1 MAMDFLGNIG
11 MGYTSFSQ
19 TAYIQSNYTG
29 RYASDDLGVMS
40 IEEQAISTSNSHN
53 QYSRYADYSHLTVD
67 PSDDKTFWFN
77 TEIFKLNYRRDVVG
91 AFKIASD
98 FNYDIGVV
106 SIDSPMVGIIYLT
119 PKPSSPPF
127 AKKGQKIKKG
137 DTICLIE
144 AMKTFNEIKSDRD
157 CTIKTVMVKNGE
169 AVEFGQP
176 LFEIS

>member
-1 MAMDFLGNIG
+1 MIDKKINETIDALIKKIKDNDLRSIKLSNEIYNIE
-11 MGYTSFSQ
+11 
-19 TAYIQSNYTG
+19 I
-29 RYASDDLGVMS
+29 
-40 IEEQAISTSNSHN
+40 SNSSVNYNANLNN
-53 QYSRYADYSHLTVD
+53 QNV
-67 PSDDKTFWFN
+67 
-77 TEIFKLNYRRDVVG
+77 LNEKNQNINNNENDN
-91 AFKIASD
+91 FI
-98 FNYDIGVV
+98 

-119 PKPSSPPF
+119 PKPSTPPF

-157 CTIKTVMVKNGE
+157 CTIKTVLVKNGE

>member
-1 MAMDFLGNIG
+1 MIDKKINETIDALIKKIKDNNLGSIKL
-11 MGYTSFSQ
+11 
-19 TAYIQSNYTG
+19 SNKVNT
-29 RYASDDLGVMS
+29 
-40 IEEQAISTSNSHN
+40 IEVTNNAINNST
-53 QYSRYADYSHLTVD
+53 QQ
-67 PSDDKTFWFN
+67 KTN
-77 TEIFKLNYRRDVVG
+77 PINNVINDVPVENL
-91 AFKIASD
+91 I
-98 FNYDIGVV
+98 
-106 SIDSPMVGIIYLT
+106 SIDSPMVGIVYLT

-157 CTIKTVMVKNGE
+157 CTIKTVMVENGE

>member
-1 MAMDFLGNIG
+1 MIDKKINETIDALIKKIKDNNLGSIKL
-11 MGYTSFSQ
+11 
-19 TAYIQSNYTG
+19 SNKVNT
-29 RYASDDLGVMS
+29 
-40 IEEQAISTSNSHN
+40 IEVTNNAINNSTQQNTIPIN
-53 QYSRYADYSHLTVD
+53 NVINDV
-67 PSDDKTFWFN
+67 PDKN
-77 TEIFKLNYRRDVVG
+77 LI
-91 AFKIASD
+91 
-98 FNYDIGVV
+98 
-106 SIDSPMVGIIYLT
+106 SIDSPMVGIVYLT

-157 CTIKTVMVKNGE
+157 CTIKTVMVENGE

>member
-1 MAMDFLGNIG
+1 MLDKKINDTIDSLIKKIKDNNLGSIKLTIKTNTIEISNN
-11 MGYTSFSQ
+11 T
-19 TAYIQSNYTG
+19 SNYDTV
-29 RYASDDLGVMS
+29 RNTQNILPASNEN
-40 IEEQAISTSNSHN
+40 IK
-53 QYSRYADYSHLTVD
+53 
-67 PSDDKTFWFN
+67 SDN
-77 TEIFKLNYRRDVVG
+77 LI
-91 AFKIASD
+91 
-98 FNYDIGVV
+98 

-157 CTIKTVMVKNGE
+157 CTIKTIMVKNGE

-176 LFEIS
+176 LFEIL

>member
-1 MAMDFLGNIG
+1 MLDKKINQTIDALIKKIKDNNLGSIKLSNKTNTIEISNIKINQNN
-11 MGYTSFSQ
+11 SENSQ
-19 TAYIQSNYTG
+19 SISTTNNQKNKNE
-29 RYASDDLGVMS
+29 ASDNLM
-40 IEEQAISTSNSHN
+40 
-53 QYSRYADYSHLTVD
+53 
-67 PSDDKTFWFN
+67 
-77 TEIFKLNYRRDVVG
+77 
-91 AFKIASD
+91 
-98 FNYDIGVV
+98 

-157 CTIKTVMVKNGE
+157 CTIKTIMVKNGE

-176 LFEIS
+176 LFEIL

>member
-1 MAMDFLGNIG
+1 MLDKKISETIDTLIKKIKDNNLGSIK
-11 MGYTSFSQ
+11 FSNK
-19 TAYIQSNYTG
+19 IN
-29 RYASDDLGVMS
+29 S
-40 IEEQAISTSNSHN
+40 IEISNNSNDQIYN
-53 QYSRYADYSHLTVD
+53 QNPIKSLSKTTDI
-67 PSDDKTFWFN
+67 DDEMN
-77 TEIFKLNYRRDVVG
+77 SNLI
-91 AFKIASD
+91 
-98 FNYDIGVV
+98 

-144 AMKTFNEIKSDRD
+144 AMKTFNEIKSDKD
-157 CTIKTVMVKNGE
+157 CTIKAVMVKNGE

>member
-1 MAMDFLGNIG
+1 MLDKKINETIDALIKKIKDNNLGSIK
-11 MGYTSFSQ
+11 FSNK
-19 TAYIQSNYTG
+19 TNT
-29 RYASDDLGVMS
+29 
-40 IEEQAISTSNSHN
+40 IEISTNNVIHSTSQNTQNILPPNS
-53 QYSRYADYSHLTVD
+53 Q
-67 PSDDKTFWFN
+67 KTKN
-77 TEIFKLNYRRDVVG
+77 EINDSL
-91 AFKIASD
+91 I
-98 FNYDIGVV
+98 

-157 CTIKTVMVKNGE
+157 CTIKSVMVKNGE

-176 LFEIS
+176 LFEIL

>member
-1 MAMDFLGNIG
+1 MLDKKINETIDALIKKIKDN
-11 MGYTSFSQ
+11 
-19 TAYIQSNYTG
+19 
-29 RYASDDLGVMS
+29 DLGS
-40 IEEQAISTSNSHN
+40 IKLSNKTNTIEISNNNVIHTNSQNTQNVSPTSNQN
-53 QYSRYADYSHLTVD
+53 I
-67 PSDDKTFWFN
+67 KNN
-77 TEIFKLNYRRDVVG
+77 TNDNLI
-91 AFKIASD
+91 
-98 FNYDIGVV
+98 

-176 LFEIS
+176 IFEIL

>member
-1 MAMDFLGNIG
+1 MLNKKIN
-11 MGYTSFSQ
+11 Q
-19 TAYIQSNYTG
+19 TI
-29 RYASDDLGVMS
+29 DDLIKKIKDNNLGS
-40 IEEQAISTSNSHN
+40 IKLSDKSNTIEISNNYKSHCTNPNITSAPLTNNQNSIN
-53 QYSRYADYSHLTVD
+53 ETIDS
-67 PSDDKTFWFN
+67 F
-77 TEIFKLNYRRDVVG
+77 I
-91 AFKIASD
+91 
-98 FNYDIGVV
+98 

-127 AKKGQKIKKG
+127 AKKGQRIKKG

>member
-1 MAMDFLGNIG
+1 MLDKKINETIEFLIKKIKDNDLVSIKLSNKTNTIEVTNNSLNLSTNQNI
-11 MGYTSFSQ
+11 Q
-19 TAYIQSNYTG
+19 N
-29 RYASDDLGVMS
+29 
-40 IEEQAISTSNSHN
+40 ISPTHN
-53 QYSRYADYSHLTVD
+53 Q
-67 PSDDKTFWFN
+67 N
-77 TEIFKLNYRRDVVG
+77 TDS
-91 AFKIASD
+91 KINDSL
-98 FNYDIGVV
+98 I

-157 CTIKTVMVKNGE
+157 CTIKSIMVKNGE

>member
-1 MAMDFLGNIG
+1 MIDKKINETIDALIKKIKDNNLGSIKL
-11 MGYTSFSQ
+11 
-19 TAYIQSNYTG
+19 SNKINT
-29 RYASDDLGVMS
+29 
-40 IEEQAISTSNSHN
+40 IEVTNNAINNNAQQNTIPINN
-53 QYSRYADYSHLTVD
+53 VINDV
-67 PSDDKTFWFN
+67 PDKNF
-77 TEIFKLNYRRDVVG
+77 I
-91 AFKIASD
+91 
-98 FNYDIGVV
+98 
-106 SIDSPMVGIIYLT
+106 SIDSPMVGIVYLT

-157 CTIKTVMVKNGE
+157 CTIKTVMVENGE